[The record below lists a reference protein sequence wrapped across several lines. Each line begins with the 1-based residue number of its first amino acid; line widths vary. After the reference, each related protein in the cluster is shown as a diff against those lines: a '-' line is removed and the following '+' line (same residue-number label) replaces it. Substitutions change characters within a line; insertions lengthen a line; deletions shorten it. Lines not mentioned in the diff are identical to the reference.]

1 MLRLLRVVVSCVKT
15 NARFLPSFLG
25 TEDTAT
31 ASASKKQSQATRKQ
45 SKSSQDEST
54 KKES

>member
-54 KKES
+54 KSES